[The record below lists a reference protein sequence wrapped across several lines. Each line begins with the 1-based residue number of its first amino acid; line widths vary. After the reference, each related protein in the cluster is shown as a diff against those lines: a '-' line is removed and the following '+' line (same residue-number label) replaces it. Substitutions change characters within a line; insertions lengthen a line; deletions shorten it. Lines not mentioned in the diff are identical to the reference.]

1 MSVRSFI
8 LATALALTP
17 VVATAHSSL
26 TASEPAAD
34 AVVSAP
40 QDLHLQFN
48 KPLRLVMITLTHAD
62 GQVVTLD
69 VTAYV
74 TAPAAEFTL
83 PLPELSAGEWT
94 VTWSALGT
102 DGHAMREDIP
112 FTVTAE

>member
-1 MSVRSFI
+1 MSVRAFI
-8 LATALALTP
+8 LATALALVP
-17 VVATAHSSL
+17 VIASAHSTL
-26 TASEPAAD
+26 TASEPAAG
-34 AVVSAP
+34 AEVSAP
-40 QDLHLQFN
+40 QELHLQFN

-69 VTAYV
+69 VAAYM
-74 TAPAAEFTL
+74 AEPAAEFTL

-112 FTVTAE
+112 FTVAAE